1 MEPYPKRT
9 RSENGGFGLNSR
21 GGEQKEWGY
30 PQQGN
35 GGGDLE
41 CRRFNTPEGCPYGS
55 ACRFR
60 HVTADGRD
68 VGQQGLSSGGKPKP
82 CMKFFSTS
90 GCPFGESCHFLHYVP
105 GGLSSLGLAP
115 VMSLS
120 AASAAVSQRKSGG
133 PVGDPSVT
141 VSGYK
146 TKLCNKFNTPE
157 GCRFGDK
164 CHFAHGESDLR
175 LPNNQS
181 RGNVRRAPVEG
192 PRGLGPSGFSNS
204 GTDFSNLAAYG
215 NASNFNSQGY
225 GEPNPPGVPANDGS
239 ATYETGSIGENV
251 QVY

>member
-1 MEPYPKRT
+1 MEAGILNAGGSIRPKVARMDRLADSDMLQLMAEMWDNRAFLLEGNQNPVWHCYQGSSFT
-9 RSENGGFGLNSR
+9 LTSAFDGLEVKNCCS
-21 GGEQKEWGY
+21 QV
-30 PQQGN
+30 
-35 GGGDLE
+35 L
-41 CRRFNTPEGCPYGS
+41 
-55 ACRFR
+55 
-60 HVTADGRD
+60 
-68 VGQQGLSSGGKPKP
+68 
-82 CMKFFSTS
+82 STS